1 MRPTDWGTAREI
13 RGRQASVQPPRQHGG
28 VRAWRDFAV
37 DLERSLD
44 YAGDCPIGTLG
55 SQLAETDPDARKEVA
70 AGFALWEKSVVD
82 GLQAIQDRGER
93 AWPRRRSCRR
103 PGVRTAPGGPSMLI
117 APP

>member
-1 MRPTDWGTAREI
+1 VRPTDWGTAREI
-13 RGRQASVQPPRQHGG
+13 RGRQASVQPPRQHEG

-70 AGFALWEKSVVD
+70 AGFTLWEKSVVD
-82 GLQAIQDRGER
+82 GLQARIVVNERGR
-93 AWPRRRSCRR
+93 
-103 PGVRTAPGGPSMLI
+103 GVDHAVVLVCVLRLVALPC
-117 APP
+117 